1 MLDRGLPGC
10 SHCSAGPV
18 TSPATSGLSSVG
30 GPRGVVLHPAEA
42 SSHRPTSRCS
52 ARPLNHFSRVV
63 SWFASQ
69 RCLGNIRLKC
79 LSRGPRSSQDMERPA
94 PYRKLPGVFQLRIST
109 ILLFVPPLW
118 HGVEDISVLAQHID
132 RVFWEEHGHVGRA
145 AMRLSLPKN
154 SRYQKAKKYRIVLS
168 RI

>member
-1 MLDRGLPGC
+1 MLDRGLSGC

-18 TSPATSGLSSVG
+18 TSPATSGLSSAA
-30 GPRGVVLHPAEA
+30 GPRRVVLHPAEA
-42 SSHRPTSRCS
+42 SSHRPTPRRS
-52 ARPLNHFSRVV
+52 ASPLNHFNRVV

-69 RCLGNIRLKC
+69 RCLGNIRLKR
-79 LSRGPRSSQDMERPA
+79 LSRGPRSSQDMEPPA

-109 ILLFVPPLW
+109 ILLFVIPLW
-118 HGVEDISVLAQHID
+118 HGVGDIPVLTQHID
-132 RVFWEEHGHVGRA
+132 RVFWGEHGHVRRA

-154 SRYQKAKKYRIVLS
+154 SLYQKAKEYRIVLS